1 MKKTH
6 FELRMLLRITDW
18 KGSKTWIKIWL
29 WWKWKQ
35 NSNEDTVAVDKNV
48 VNKSEIKFTKD
59 IVKNK
64 PLWLK
69 FNENIF
75 VYKTEY

>member
-6 FELRMLLRITDW
+6 FELRMLLRNTDW

-69 FNENIF
+69 LKENLF
-75 VYKTEY
+75 VYKTES